1 MRRPDRREERILVLA
16 PRGRDAEVIAGV
28 VQRDGVAV
36 HALADF
42 DALQAA
48 VMAGASAAVVAQE
61 ALAGHDMG
69 ELAAWL
75 AAQAPWSDFPFVVL
89 LSRRLGKGDAAF
101 RATLAALGNVVILER
116 PLSAETLGSAVES
129 ALRAR
134 QRQYLARAALGER
147 LAASEALAA
156 LNQTLES
163 RVTDRTRALS
173 QANDQIT
180 AQLMERERTQQALA
194 HYQKMEALGQLTGGV
209 AHDFNNMLSIIQNS
223 VELIA
228 MISTEEKVRAR
239 ALTAKAA
246 CQRGAKLTSQLLSF
260 ARNQMLDLRPMSI
273 SDLFDVVTELAKP
286 LLGPA
291 IDVVCHIEAGAECV
305 IADANHLEMA
315 MLNLAINARVAMDG
329 AGRLTMRASRAPA
342 KGTLDSGDYIRIAV
356 SDTGPGMS
364 PDIAAKVFEPFFT
377 TKAVGKG
384 TGLGLS
390 QVYGM
395 AQQSGGAAFVRSVE
409 GEGVTVEIWL
419 PLAPALTP
427 SAPVR
432 PNDLDALAGLKI
444 LLVED
449 DALVREG
456 MAEAL
461 TSFGCDV
468 SQTASG
474 AEGLAAL
481 AARRPDL
488 LLTDYLMPGM
498 TGAEL
503 ACQAR
508 TLFPDLPILVAT
520 GYADMAAIESAIGGN
535 AVLRK
540 PFELGELALAVA
552 RSVAA

>member
-16 PRGRDAEVIAGV
+16 PKGRDAEVIAGV
-28 VQRDGVAV
+28 VERDGVAV

-42 DALQAA
+42 GALTDA

-61 ALAGHDMG
+61 ALVGHDMG
-69 ELAAWL
+69 TLGSWL

-134 QRQYLARAALGER
+134 QRQYLAREALAER
-147 LAASEALAA
+147 LAASEALAV

-163 RVTDRTRALS
+163 RVSDRTRALS

-228 MISTEEKVRAR
+228 MISAEEKVRAR

-260 ARNQMLDLRPMSI
+260 ARNQMLDLRPISI

-286 LLGPA
+286 LLGA
-291 IDVVCHIEAGAECV
+291 DIEVVCHIEAGAAFV

-315 MLNLAINARVAMDG
+315 MLNLAINARDAMEG
-329 AGRLTMRASRAPA
+329 KGRLTMRSSRAPA
-342 KGTLDSGDYIRIAV
+342 KGTLEAGDYIRIDV

-409 GEGVTVEIWL
+409 GHGATVEIWL
-419 PLAPALTP
+419 PLAPVAAP
-427 SAPVR
+427 APVR
-432 PNDLDALAGLKI
+432 PNDADALAGLKI

-461 TSFGCDV
+461 TSFGCEV
-468 SQTASG
+468 AQTSSG
-474 AEGLAAL
+474 TEGLAAL

-503 ACQAR
+503 ACEAR

-540 PFELGELALAVA
+540 PFALSELALAVA
-552 RSVAA
+552 KSTARG